1 MYLKLSLRNAKR
13 SVVDYLLYIVT
24 MIILL
29 SIMEVSNGIAIMGN
43 VKAGFQT
50 ISLPVLITIIL
61 IILVG
66 YIDTF
71 MLKQRAKEFAN
82 YLLLG
87 MEKRKLSRL
96 FLWEFFFI
104 GIICFVAGG
113 MIGLGIC
120 EILTAVILPGGK
132 ESNILLSGMSL
143 MQTFLYFC
151 FVQGVC
157 AFRIKRRMDK
167 LEIQELMHE
176 KERNQKMVN
185 NLSYRKWGII
195 LIADL
200 VCLIGL
206 LCGIVFLPEYMGFP
220 IISIIAIPLLCF
232 IFAFY
237 KWFYGYLYAIRK
249 KVSDFLYHDNRL
261 YILAQITSNTK
272 TSAIM
277 NGVFCICLIFSA
289 MAFFVGIIMLQM
301 DIELFD
307 KNTMQWFGFLQISI
321 CIIFIV
327 IYFSILSLQQI
338 IELKRETKSIRILH
352 YIGKSDKQV
361 KDLVKKQIAFRLL
374 LPMLVTFFLLAFSIP
389 LLNLKMNLLL
399 PITMHNILLN
409 AAGWFILCFLL
420 FYFCYFFITYTIS
433 RQYVETAM
441 WK

>member
-1 MYLKLSLRNAKR
+1 MYLKLSIRNAKR

-29 SIMEVSNGIAIMGN
+29 SIMEVANCIAIMGDA
-43 VKAGFQT
+43 KAGFQT

-61 IILVG
+61 IILVD

-87 MEKRKLSRL
+87 MEKRKLSRM
-96 FLWEFFFI
+96 FLCEFFLI

-113 MIGLGIC
+113 MIGFGIC
-120 EILTAVILPGGK
+120 EILTASVLADGK
-132 ESNILLSGMSL
+132 ESNILLFGLSL

-157 AFRIKRRMDK
+157 AFRIKRSMDK

-185 NLSYRKWGII
+185 NFTHRKWGII
-195 LIADL
+195 LIAAL
-200 VCLIGL
+200 TCLAGG
-206 LCGIVFLPEYMGFP
+206 LCGIVFLPESTGFP
-220 IISIIAIPLLCF
+220 IMSVIAIPLLCF
-232 IFAFY
+232 VFAFY
-237 KWFYGYLYAIRK
+237 KWFFGYLYAIREK
-249 KVSDFLYHDNRL
+249 TSAFLYHNNRL
-261 YILAQITSNTK
+261 YLLAQITSNTK

-289 MAFFVGIIMLQM
+289 MAFFAGIIMPQM

-307 KNTMQWFGFLQISI
+307 KNTRQWFGFLQISI

-327 IYFSILSLQQI
+327 IYFSILSLQQV

-374 LPMLVTFFLLAFSIP
+374 LPMIVTFFLLAFSIP

-399 PITMHNILLN
+399 LITMHNILLK